1 MKRHFIKR
9 PISAASNQSNGPDI
23 FKMDTDTSYYNNF
36 LNEKDLAYMQ
46 KSKNRT
52 GEVVYMT
59 PVQYYEECVKHIFED
74 TTVESLK
81 LQRSSN
87 SEYINKYKEDMLAGD
102 KFPLCYLNY
111 ADHGQEGLHRMMAAG
126 EAFGWNIKF
135 PVLVV
140 RAVDNRVEEL
150 NSIWRYWNDAVYHA
164 KDVTYNADTWEQEFI
179 EEVEYNLECRTEEH
193 YEVIIVGR
201 RDKEECE
208 KHGTDYAI
216 EIALADFVDI
226 MHPVTVFEPKLK
238 NKSNNTSSGDNFEIN
253 DDDLDITED
262 DLDWDLITI

>member
-1 MKRHFIKR
+1 MKRYIR
-9 PISAASNQSNGPDI
+9 SNADV
-23 FKMDTDTSYYNNF
+23 FKLDTGVSYYNNF

-59 PVQYYEECVKHIFED
+59 PVQYYEECAKHIFED

-111 ADHGQEGLHRMMAAG
+111 ADNGQEGLHRMMAAG
-126 EAFGWNIKF
+126 EAFGWNTKF

-140 RAVDNRVEEL
+140 RAVDSRVEQL
-150 NSIWRYWNDAVYHA
+150 NNVWRYWNDAIYRA
-164 KDVTYNADTWEQEFI
+164 QDIRYNQHGWEEEFVK
-179 EEVEYNLECRTEEH
+179 EVEWNLEHSTERH
-193 YEVIIVGR
+193 YDVIITDR
-201 RDKEECE
+201 RNTEECE
-208 KHGTDYAI
+208 KHGMDYAI
-216 EIALADFVDI
+216 EIALADFQDI
-226 MHPVTVFEPKLK
+226 MHPVTVFEPKFK
-238 NKSNNTSSGDNFEIN
+238 DQSDDDDFDIS
-253 DDDLDITED
+253 DDDLGSIEN
-262 DLDWDLITI
+262 DLDWDLITV